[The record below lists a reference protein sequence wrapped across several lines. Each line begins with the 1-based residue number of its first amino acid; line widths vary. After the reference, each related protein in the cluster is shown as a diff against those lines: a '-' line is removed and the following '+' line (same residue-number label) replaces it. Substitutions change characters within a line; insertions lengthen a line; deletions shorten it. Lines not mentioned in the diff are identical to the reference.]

1 MSPLD
6 IMAAIIKGK
15 KLLDPSNVSS
25 DSSASG
31 VANII
36 FESRE
41 FVMILTTSIAVLI
54 GCVVVLIW
62 RRSSGQKVKTVEP
75 LKPLMVKL
83 PEVEVDDGT
92 QKVTVLFGTQ
102 TGTAEGFAKA
112 LADEAKARY
121 EKANFKVVGIAL

>member
-121 EKANFKVVGIAL
+121 EKANFKVVDLVK